1 MPHFANNPAK
11 KSWLEVSKDSDF
23 PIQNIPFGVFITK
36 DDVITIGTR
45 IGDSAIDMGALQQ
58 LGYFEGI
65 ELTDDMFMQDTLND
79 FISDGKKTWRQVR
92 NRLSDLFDENNPKLA
107 LRTFVQGGGCSGF
120 SYGFTFDD
128 EKNEDDFEFPINEQY
143 NVLVDAM
150 SMQYLQG
157 AKIDYKEELMGS
169 QFVISNPNAQ
179 STCGCGSSFS
189 V

>member
-1 MPHFANNPAK
+1 MVEITEAAK
-11 KSWLEVSKDSDF
+11 
-23 PIQNIPFGVFITK
+23 TK
-36 DDVITIGTR
+36 I
-45 IGDSAIDMGALQQ
+45 IDL
-58 LGYFEGI
+58 LI
-65 ELTDDMFMQDTLND
+65 
-79 FISDGKKTWRQVR
+79 
-92 NRLSDLFDENNPKLA
+92 DENNPKLA

-120 SYGFTFDD
+120 SYGFTFDE

-157 AKIDYKEELMGS
+157 AKIDFKDELMGS
-169 QFVISNPNAQ
+169 QFVITNPNAE

>member
-1 MPHFANNPAK
+1 MVEITLAAK
-11 KSWLEVSKDSDF
+11 SK
-23 PIQNIPFGVFITK
+23 I
-36 DDVITIGTR
+36 
-45 IGDSAIDMGALQQ
+45 IDL
-58 LGYFEGI
+58 LI
-65 ELTDDMFMQDTLND
+65 
-79 FISDGKKTWRQVR
+79 
-92 NRLSDLFDENNPKLA
+92 DENNPKLS

-128 EKNEDDFEFPINEQY
+128 VKNEDDFEFPINEQY

-157 AKIDYKEELMGS
+157 AKIDFKDELMGS
-169 QFVISNPNAQ
+169 QFVITNPNAQ